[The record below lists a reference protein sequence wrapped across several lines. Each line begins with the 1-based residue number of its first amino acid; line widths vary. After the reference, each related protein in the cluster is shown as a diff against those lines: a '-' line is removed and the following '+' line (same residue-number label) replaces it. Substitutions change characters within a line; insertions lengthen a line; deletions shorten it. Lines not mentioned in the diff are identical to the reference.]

1 MRARLLVFGLLL
13 LWCCGLLAARI
24 VKTGSLAYAFM
35 AWNLFLAVIPALAA
49 MAFVLSRNTAARA
62 AMFVVWLLFLP
73 NAPYIATDFVHLR
86 PRPGAPL
93 WFDIALLLSC
103 AATGILLAFT
113 SVADVQSVVE
123 SKFGRRA
130 GWAFSLFILV
140 LCGFGIYLGRFLR
153 WNSWD
158 VMTDPLDTMSYLAAS
173 AAHPAEHPRTFGVT
187 LIYGIMLALGYAAF
201 HATRRADLSVRSS
214 HVPLP

>member
-1 MRARLLVFGLLL
+1 MRARLIVFSVLL

-24 VKTGSLAYAFM
+24 MKTGTVTYVFM
-35 AWNLFLAVIPALAA
+35 LWNLFLAVIPALAA
-49 MAFVLSRNTAARA
+49 MAFVMTRRLMARA
-62 AMFVVWLLFLP
+62 SMFAVWLLFLP

-123 SKFGRRA
+123 SKFGKII
-130 GWAFSLFILV
+130 GWSFSLFILI
-140 LCGFGIYLGRFLR
+140 LCGLGIYLGRFRR

-158 VMTDPLDTMSYLAAS
+158 VMTDPFETMTYLATSAVHP
-173 AAHPAEHPRTFGVT
+173 AAHPRTLGVT

-201 HATRRADLSVRSS
+201 HAVRAGRISE
-214 HVPLP
+214 